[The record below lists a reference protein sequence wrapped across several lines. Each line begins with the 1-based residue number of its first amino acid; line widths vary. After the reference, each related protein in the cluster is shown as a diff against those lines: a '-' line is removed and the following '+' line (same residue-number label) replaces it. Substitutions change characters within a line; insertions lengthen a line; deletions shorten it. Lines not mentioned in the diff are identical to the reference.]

1 MHDAWHDAENR
12 IRAELRRLDDVA
24 ADLRRST
31 MDLHWRGPGAGRFR
45 WRTDRRL
52 RELDDQIAL
61 VRMALRLMQRAALV
75 PVSTPRPVA
84 RPESTP

>member
-1 MHDAWHDAENR
+1 VHDVWHDAENR

-52 RELDDQIAL
+52 REVDDQIAL
-61 VRMALRLMQRAALV
+61 VTTALRLVQRAALV
-75 PVSTPRPVA
+75 PVPAKQPEGTP
-84 RPESTP
+84 